1 MNDYRKRG
9 GGGGEREGGRM
20 GRKKGGREEG
30 REGGREGGRKGGRVG
45 GGWEGEMRKKRRSIL
60 TAVMKGVS
68 LTSVSDVGL
77 NTLMITE

>member
-1 MNDYRKRG
+1 MTTEKEVVEGEKGRVG
-9 GGGGEREGGRM
+9 GWEGRREEG
-20 GRKKGGREEG
+20 KKGG